1 MNAGGK
7 GSKSQTRVGAA
18 NVEVT
23 SQQLLNELTEI
34 KDRVG
39 ALENVAGIANQAI
52 LIKYFKEVLNS
63 DHRRRIMAACQEPQ
77 RRDELVAKFEFNSP
91 QALHHHLNPLREG
104 LIHETHSDGVTL
116 FEWSLLFKRLPKKER
131 EKLLAQTGKT
141 KR

>member
-1 MNAGGK
+1 MIGADRQGK
-7 GSKSQTRVGAA
+7 SPSA

-52 LIKYFKEVLNS
+52 LVKYFGEVLTN
-63 DHRRRIMAACQEPQ
+63 DQRRRIMVACQEPQ
-77 RRDELVAKFEFNSP
+77 KRDQLISKLGFNSP

-104 LIHETHSDGVTL
+104 LIHETHADGVTY
-116 FEWSLLFKRLPKKER
+116 FEWSLLFKRLQKKER
-131 EKLLAQTGKT
+131 DKLLGQANKS
-141 KR
+141 KK